1 MNHAAFSM
9 IDMDTWPIKV
19 AANVLGGLFLILIGC
34 LLGHIYISRKYL
46 GQLMAALSRSLEAE
60 WWERRMN
67 QGVLNKM
74 LLFSIL
80 AQLVCMPGRHIRE
93 GDVSLQDIQEFP
105 SDLKRVILID
115 RILTWVSVVAL
126 VVMCVLV
133 EFRSGT

>member
-1 MNHAAFSM
+1 M